1 MDGGGFLLSPPSP
14 PRKSPSSPSITLLAV
29 DAKEMVGATEKESA
43 RLKLPEA
50 SNGFEGGGFRF
61 AICSANFDRLVK
73 LASRSTQFLT
83 NTLMIFQHYS
93 FSLEGLTS
101 RSVGRDTCNCS
112 GAELTHRNTTTT
124 AKCQTQI
131 ELDMQHLQECT
142 IMTQESGEESNND

>member
-1 MDGGGFLLSPPSP
+1 M
-14 PRKSPSSPSITLLAV
+14 
-29 DAKEMVGATEKESA
+29 
-43 RLKLPEA
+43 
-50 SNGFEGGGFRF
+50 
-61 AICSANFDRLVK
+61 
-73 LASRSTQFLT
+73 
-83 NTLMIFQHYS
+83 
-93 FSLEGLTS
+93 S